1 MRAFPAMY
9 RPQKFLRF
17 HSTTALQRLQIDL
30 QRTGV
35 ERVVGPLAWLDAPNQ
50 FPNYILFPG
59 SPLSAVGA
67 LRTTRPTIYGLPPKN
82 ANMIPKPLAN
92 RKREFLAVEF
102 LFTAPCRD
110 GASAGGRDFAEGHG
124 RLFTNDNCHNSSQ
137 FCIEK
142 YGDTPHIL
150 SSKSAKKQAII
161 CKYRPRVRGV
171 SPQIPTNSP
180 QIPGSVPTNS
190 RRKKPG
196 TGPKNCGDR
205 PQKTVSR

>member
-59 SPLSAVGA
+59 SPLSTVGA

-150 SSKSAKKQAII
+150 SSKSAKNKKLSANIGPGCGECPHKFPQIPH
-161 CKYRPRVRGV
+161 KFRGV
-171 SPQIPTNSP
+171 SPQIRDGKNRG
-180 QIPGSVPTNS
+180 QA
-190 RRKKPG
+190 
-196 TGPKNCGDR
+196 PKNGGQA
-205 PQKTVSR
+205 PKFVL